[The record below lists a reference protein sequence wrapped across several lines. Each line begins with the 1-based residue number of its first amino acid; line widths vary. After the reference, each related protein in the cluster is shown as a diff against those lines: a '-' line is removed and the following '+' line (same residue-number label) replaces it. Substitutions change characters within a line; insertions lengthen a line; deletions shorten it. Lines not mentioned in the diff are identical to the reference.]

1 MLPIYLNAMST
12 KFSILGSSSSG
23 NCSLLTTENS
33 KILIDAGFSG
43 RRICQM
49 LEDNGESIDGIDAIF
64 LTHEHGDHA
73 AGIPALCRKKHIRL
87 FANRGTANAIQ
98 QKLKHRADWQIFETG
113 TRFNFR
119 DIEIESFSIPHDAHD
134 PVGFTFTCGH
144 GDLISPYC
152 RIGWVTDLGYAT
164 ERVREMIRNVDLLVL
179 EANYDPE
186 LLQADTKRPWG
197 VKQRITS
204 RHGHLSNKA
213 ACELLASIENPNWKQ
228 VYLAH
233 LSRDCNSIAAIT
245 QIFEA
250 IFEKRPKFDLSVV
263 SPGES
268 TPCYH
273 F

>member
-1 MLPIYLNAMST
+1 MAT
-12 KFSILGSSSSG
+12 KFSILGSGSTG
-23 NCSLLTTENS
+23 NCSLLTTENT

-43 RRICQM
+43 RRICQL
-49 LEDNGESIDGIDAIF
+49 LEASGESIDDIDAIF

-87 FANRGTANAIQ
+87 FANRGTAGAIQ
-98 QKLKHRADWQIFETG
+98 QKLKRQPDWHIFETG
-113 TRFNFR
+113 TRFNFN
-119 DIEIESFSIPHDAHD
+119 DIEIESFSVPHDAHD
-134 PVGFTFTCGH
+134 PVGFIFTCGY
-144 GDLISPYC
+144 GDLLSPHY
-152 RIGWVTDLGYAT
+152 RVGWATDLGYAT
-164 ERVREMIRNVDLLVL
+164 ERVREMIRSVDLLVL

-186 LLQADTKRPWG
+186 LLQADTKRPWA

-233 LSRDCNSIAAIT
+233 LSRDCNSVEAIK
-245 QIFEA
+245 QIFSNLFA
-250 IFEKRPKFDLSVV
+250 DRSNFDLSVV
-263 SPGES
+263 APGEG